1 MVVVVELLMALSVA
15 AEEDQVS
22 LTLVLP
28 VVLVV
33 EELWVLLE
41 KHIEELVVEDKEQ
54 QLVLMADV
62 VLSL

>member
-22 LTLVLP
+22 LTLVLL